1 MPALKCTAVKCI
13 YNKEQLCSKG
23 DIQVTGGHASVEDET
38 ACESFREHKG
48 MTNKSDAGCGCGQD
62 EIKVACSAVTCMY
75 NKNKDCHAGAIDI
88 HGSKAC
94 TSSETC
100 CATFKKE

>member
-23 DIQVTGGHASVEDET
+23 DIQVTGGNASVVDET
-38 ACESFREHKG
+38 ACGSFKENHGTKNS
-48 MTNKSDAGCGCGQD
+48 TCCGLD
-62 EIKVACSAVTCMY
+62 EIKVSCLAETCMY
-75 NKNKDCHAGAIDI
+75 NKNMDCHAGAIDI
-88 HGSKAC
+88 NGSKAC

-100 CATFKKE
+100 CGTFRKGAK

>member
-23 DIQVTGGHASVEDET
+23 DIQVTGGNASVVDET
-38 ACESFREHKG
+38 ACASFKEQNG
-48 MTNKSDAGCGCGQD
+48 MTNKNSTGCGQD

-88 HGSKAC
+88 NGAKAC

-100 CATFKKE
+100 CGTFKKESM